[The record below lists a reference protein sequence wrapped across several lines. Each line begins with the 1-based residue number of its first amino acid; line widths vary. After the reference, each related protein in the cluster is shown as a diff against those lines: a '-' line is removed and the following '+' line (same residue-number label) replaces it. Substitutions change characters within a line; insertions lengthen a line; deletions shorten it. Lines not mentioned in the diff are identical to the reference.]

1 MIFEQGSICLGRKT
15 YGSPI
20 NLGTLRK
27 IHPFLVTLLLLLEY
41 NNEENRP
48 RTEKA
53 GMTQFLK
60 FEPCQKNLYIHRG
73 GRSVCALMV
82 VYLLSFTEI

>member
-1 MIFEQGSICLGRKT
+1 MFEQGSICLGRKT

-27 IHPFLVTLLLLLEY
+27 IHPFLVTLLLLEY

-60 FEPCQKNLYIHRG
+60 FEPCQKNLYIVDG
-73 GRSVCALMV
+73 VCIDDPL
-82 VYLLSFTEI
+82 YLLSYTEI